1 MSSRRGSKDAAKPRR
16 RRQNELN
23 GSNRGRSLMAKSRR
37 PIAAVTLAALML
49 ASCGGGDGGTLG
61 GGPVTVTPTPSPT
74 PTPACA
80 LASRQSFAK
89 AVIDEWYLFPGD
101 VASANPGA
109 YGDVQSYIDALVD
122 RKSTLLNSSH

>member
-1 MSSRRGSKDAAKPRR
+1 MVKT
-16 RRQNELN
+16 
-23 GSNRGRSLMAKSRR
+23 RR
-37 PIAAVTLAALML
+37 PIAAATLAALML

-74 PTPACA
+74 PTPTPTCA

-101 VASANPGA
+101 VARSATPGA
-109 YGDVQSYIDALVD
+109 YSAVQSYIRREKGRVGERVGSNVEHL
-122 RKSTLLNSSH
+122 

>member
-1 MSSRRGSKDAAKPRR
+1 
-16 RRQNELN
+16 
-23 GSNRGRSLMAKSRR
+23 MAKSRR

-61 GGPVTVTPTPSPT
+61 GGPVTVTATPSPTPT

-89 AVIDEWYLFPGD
+89 AVIDERYLFPGE
-101 VASANPGA
+101 VASVNTGRSEEHK
-109 YGDVQSYIDALVD
+109 YELQSILRISYAVL
-122 RKSTLLNSSH
+122 